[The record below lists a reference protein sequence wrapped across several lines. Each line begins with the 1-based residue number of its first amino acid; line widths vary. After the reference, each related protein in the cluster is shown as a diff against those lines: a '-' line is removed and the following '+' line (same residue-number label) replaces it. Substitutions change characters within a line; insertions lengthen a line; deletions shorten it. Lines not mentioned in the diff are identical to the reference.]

1 MEKKKKEM
9 KEKKMAE
16 IYQKEAD
23 KLMNKKKKSLVQDK
37 TKKAESMKP
46 KEVDPDAEYKK
57 IIAEAGKEANMIHE
71 PIKDLITKYADIAD
85 ENRN

>member
-23 KLMNKKKKSLVQDK
+23 KLTNKKKKSLVQD
-37 TKKAESMKP
+37 
-46 KEVDPDAEYKK
+46 
-57 IIAEAGKEANMIHE
+57 
-71 PIKDLITKYADIAD
+71 
-85 ENRN
+85 

>member
-1 MEKKKKEM
+1 
-9 KEKKMAE
+9 
-16 IYQKEAD
+16 
-23 KLMNKKKKSLVQDK
+23 
-37 TKKAESMKP
+37 MKP